1 MKKNLT
7 FLTLGILLFSC
18 SSNEDKIENNQDN
31 APLITKMSPYSLTS
45 ENQSGLYT
53 YFEYDNAKRLTKKK
67 GGFVQLPATTGYSGF
82 YSNEMYTSLVYDN
95 NTVTIENFSTST
107 QFTVPKNSIYIT
119 LNDAM
124 QIQEKEI
131 PFDFNRVWDKKL
143 VYNYSNN
150 KLVEIKTTFPNYPYD
165 STDPTDYIITY
176 SEKFYYDSNG
186 NLSKTEYFE
195 QHNGI
200 NKGEKIVR
208 IFENYDNARNPLKRF
223 YLLNQYFYGSISK
236 NNYRKY
242 TEIHYD
248 DDVMT
253 STNETSWTYL
263 YDTNGNI
270 LVN

>member
-1 MKKNLT
+1 MKQILT

-18 SSNEDKIENNQDN
+18 SSNEEEIENNQNN
-31 APLITKMSPYSLTS
+31 ASLITKMSPYSLTS
-45 ENQSGLYT
+45 VNQSGLYT
-53 YFEYDNAKRLTKKK
+53 YFEYDTNKRLTKKIR
-67 GGFVQLPATTGYSGF
+67 GFGPLGF
-82 YSNEMYTSLVYDN
+82 SNDIYTSLVYDN
-95 NTVTIENFSTST
+95 NIVTIENFSTSKD
-107 QFTVPKNSIYIT
+107 FTIPKNSIYIT

-131 PFDFNRVWDKKL
+131 PFDFNRVWDKKQ

-208 IFENYDNARNPLKRF
+208 IFENYDNAPNPLKRF

-248 DDVMT
+248 DDMMT